1 MALSYEF
8 RSCLYLSSSM
18 LDFDSVNLFI
28 AFNQYGLV
36 LGFTS
41 GSYYPFTELIKNK

>member
-1 MALSYEF
+1 
-8 RSCLYLSSSM
+8 M

-41 GSYYPFTELIKNK
+41 GSYYNPFTELIKNK